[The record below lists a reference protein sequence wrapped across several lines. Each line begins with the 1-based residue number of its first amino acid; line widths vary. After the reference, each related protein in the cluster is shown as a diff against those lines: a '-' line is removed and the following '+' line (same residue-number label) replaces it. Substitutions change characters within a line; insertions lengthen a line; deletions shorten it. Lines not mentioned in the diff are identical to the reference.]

1 MSAKNG
7 KAGAVKAVP
16 GTASPMA
23 SPRASRTAS
32 PASPKAIRIDF
43 TGARSKDAMLAVA
56 AKALKFPR
64 HFGGNL
70 DALHDCLTDIKFGPA
85 GAAITLVKLAHTP
98 CGDAVHDV
106 FRAATRYWAKQ
117 GAKVT
122 LVRQ

>member
-1 MSAKNG
+1 MAASSTAALRG
-7 KAGAVKAVP
+7 ALRPAARAARAGGAATV
-16 GTASPMA
+16 
-23 SPRASRTAS
+23 RTV
-32 PASPKAIRIDF
+32 RIDF

-98 CGDAVHDV
+98 GGDAVHDV